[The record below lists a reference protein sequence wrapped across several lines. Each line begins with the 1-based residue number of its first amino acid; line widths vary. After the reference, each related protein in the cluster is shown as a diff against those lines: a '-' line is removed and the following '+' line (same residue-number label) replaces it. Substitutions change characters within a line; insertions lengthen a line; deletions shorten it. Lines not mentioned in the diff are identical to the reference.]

1 MMIGPEAGSP
11 AGALRDVRAFA
22 ATAVGAAAPDEDAL
36 ASREQAAA
44 WLQGAGWLPAEA
56 GLSNSEHGA
65 LLRLRNSVR
74 DTLAAGAG
82 TPEAADAAA
91 RLTKALAEGRLVVTA
106 GPDGSVTLASA
117 ARASYPSV
125 VAAVAVAVA
134 HAAYS
139 GLWPPASDR

>member
-1 MMIGPEAGSP
+1 MGLSTVE
-11 AGALRDVRAFA
+11 AFA
-22 ATAVGAAAPDEDAL
+22 ATADGTGEPDEL

-44 WLQGAGWLPAEA
+44 WLQSAGWLPAEA

-74 DTLAAGAG
+74 DTLAAEAG

-106 GPDGSVTLASA
+106 GPDGSVTLATA

-125 VAAVAVAVA
+125 VAAVAVAIA

-139 GLWPPASDR
+139 GIWPPAPDRPRP

>member
-1 MMIGPEAGSP
+1 MTLSAVES
-11 AGALRDVRAFA
+11 FA
-22 ATAVGAAAPDEDAL
+22 ATASGAGPGQDAL

-44 WLQGAGWLPAEA
+44 WLQSAGWLPVEA

-74 DTLAAGAG
+74 DTLAAAAG
-82 TPEAADAAA
+82 TPEAADAAT

-106 GPDGSVTLASA
+106 GPGGSVPLATA

-125 VAAVAVAVA
+125 VAAVAVAIA

-139 GLWPPASDR
+139 GQWPPAADRPAP